1 MAGLAGTE
9 GSADGTGSAAR
20 FNFPQGVATDSSGNV
35 YVADTDNST
44 IRAITPAG
52 AVTTLAGLEGSSG
65 SADATGSAARF
76 FFPSG
81 AATDSSGNV
90 YVADTSNNAIR
101 KISPAGAVMT
111 LAGLAG
117 TYGSADGMGSAARFN
132 NPLGVATDSSGNVY
146 VADESNHTIR
156 KISPAGAVTTL
167 AGLAESLGSADG
179 TGSAARF
186 GFPNGVAA
194 DSSGNVYVA
203 DYFNHTIR
211 KITPAGAVTTLAGL
225 AETYGRADG
234 TGSVARFFYPKG
246 VSADLSGNVYVADT
260 SNHTIRKITPA
271 GVVTTLAG
279 LAGSSGSADG
289 TESAARF
296 NGPRGV
302 ATDSSGN
309 VYVAD
314 TNNNTIRIGRAALAD
329 VATIDVSTGLSG
341 STRLLDTAPQTATSW
356 QWSIIRQPSGSTA
369 TLSSTSVRN
378 PTFTPDV
385 ADLYQFR
392 LVAQGNAGSSITV
405 VSLQATNPQPPRR
418 RAVRH

>member
-1 MAGLAGTE
+1 
-9 GSADGTGSAAR
+9 
-20 FNFPQGVATDSSGNV
+20 V
-35 YVADTDNST
+35 
-44 IRAITPAG
+44 
-52 AVTTLAGLEGSSG
+52 
-65 SADATGSAARF
+65 
-76 FFPSG
+76 
-81 AATDSSGNV
+81 ATDSSGNV
-90 YVADTSNNAIR
+90 YVADTSN
-101 KISPAGAVMT
+101 
-111 LAGLAG
+111 
-117 TYGSADGMGSAARFN
+117 D
-132 NPLGVATDSSGNVY
+132 
-146 VADESNHTIR
+146 
-156 KISPAGAVTTL
+156 
-167 AGLAESLGSADG
+167 
-179 TGSAARF
+179 
-186 GFPNGVAA
+186 
-194 DSSGNVYVA
+194 
-203 DYFNHTIR
+203 
-211 KITPAGAVTTLAGL
+211 
-225 AETYGRADG
+225 
-234 TGSVARFFYPKG
+234 
-246 VSADLSGNVYVADT
+246 
-260 SNHTIRKITPA
+260 TIRKITPA